1 MSIMIKL
8 FLVLY
13 LLTVALVTI
22 VSVIWFL
29 TAVFKL
35 EMRTQ
40 KALLT
45 KFYNNKS
52 ASN

>member
-13 LLTVALVTI
+13 LLAVALVTI
-22 VSVIWFL
+22 FSVIWIL
-29 TAVFKL
+29 SLIFKP
-35 EMRTQ
+35 EWETK

-45 KFYNNKS
+45 KFHTNKS
-52 ASN
+52 A

>member
-13 LLTVALVTI
+13 LLAVALVTI

-29 TAVFKL
+29 TVVFKL
-35 EMRTQ
+35 EIRTQ
-40 KALLT
+40 KALLA
-45 KFYNNKS
+45 KFHHNKS
-52 ASN
+52 A

>member
-13 LLTVALVTI
+13 LLAVALVTI

-35 EMRTQ
+35 EIRTQ
-40 KALLT
+40 KALIT
-45 KFYNNKS
+45 KFHHNKS
-52 ASN
+52 A